1 MEFIKFFRVQN
12 GTGFAKSRDMLS
24 VSSSNKLQLQSLI
37 KRVHI
42 GDEEHNRN
50 FIPLRL
56 SEKVKKYSGQD
67 SSQANVD
74 VIVMFFPN
82 FFGDLLKKCA
92 IPEYL
97 RTGDDVK
104 APPHTVDV
112 NNGEA
117 YSIYGAWNGIMES
130 CCVYAENIHIRSLE
144 ESKEAEQALYGSQ
157 EPPKKNLINIQK
169 LKNFLNHASEKS
181 SISKNEIKEILD
193 EANKFNSEI
202 KPENLMNKEGR

>member
-1 MEFIKFFRVQN
+1 MEFIKYFRVQN
-12 GTGFAKSRDMLS
+12 GTGFAKSREMLS
-24 VSSSNKLQLQSLI
+24 VSSSNKLQLQSLR

-56 SEKVKKYSGQD
+56 SEKVRKYSGQD

-92 IPEYL
+92 ISEYIK
-97 RTGDDVK
+97 TGDDVK

-112 NNGEA
+112 NKGEA

-130 CCVYAENIHIRSLE
+130 CCVYAENVHIRSLE
-144 ESKEAEQALYGSQ
+144 EAEQALYRSQ
-157 EPPKKNLINIQK
+157 EPPQKNLINIQK
-169 LKNFLNHASEKS
+169 LENFLNHASEKS
-181 SISKNEIKEILD
+181 SISPNEIKEIID
-193 EANKFNSEI
+193 EVDKFNGEI
-202 KPENLMNKEGR
+202 KTEKLINKEDR